1 MRMDLQ
7 ISLFRPIAGGDDG
20 EPGAW
25 PWTGAG
31 LAALQYRTPP
41 NQSAAD
47 RKIRAGFAALSSC

>member
-7 ISLFRPIAGGDDG
+7 ISLFRPIAAGADGG
-20 EPGAW
+20 PGVW
-25 PWTGAG
+25 PLTEAG

-47 RKIRAGFAALSSC
+47 RKILAGFAALPSC